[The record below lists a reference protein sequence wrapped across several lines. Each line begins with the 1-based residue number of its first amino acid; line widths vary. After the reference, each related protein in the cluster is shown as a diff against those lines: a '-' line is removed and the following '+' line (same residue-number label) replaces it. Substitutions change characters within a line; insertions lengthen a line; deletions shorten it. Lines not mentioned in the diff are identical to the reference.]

1 MPKFLYNLY
10 MNSNI
15 ASIAPVYN
23 RCVRFTLADGTV
35 IDVKVMG
42 EKADAA
48 VAAKRLIAVLN
59 ASK

>member
-1 MPKFLYNLY
+1 
-10 MNSNI
+10 MNSKLTV
-15 ASIAPVYN
+15 AKLFN

-48 VAAKRLIAVLN
+48 VACAKLIDALN
-59 ASK
+59 SSK